1 MTHYHYQACYGRIM
15 HDVTGDLLMC
25 SWGDTLDAEREEH
38 RLNTADRI
46 RDQLLEWKERYQM
59 AALVWRQERWLA
71 EMAKIDPRAY
81 ETHYKPSRVNA
92 TKVYGTLHDVDDAE
106 VVTKA
111 ARDAGIKIFCYVDL
125 YDEGQPPHVD
135 SWTHDWF
142 PWESKFFAEH
152 PEYYACDRLWE
163 KKHWG
168 VPEYCYPEVREYK
181 CQKELAYLVEHYQW
195 DGVFIST
202 RGHRVAADH
211 GDQYGFNAPVAE
223 AFKERHGVDILTE
236 NFDLEDWR
244 RLRGEGITQYL
255 RDVRALCDQHGLSLG
270 IGIPP
275 GDHFGPPVGNIVLDW
290 RTWVQD
296 KIVDFI
302 VPGHAN
308 VVGKHLRTGYGYV
321 SSYFGGEFGLP
332 PFPELLTDEYAPLC
346 REHSVGLWAHLM
358 ARERLAKVY
367 GRKYTNDMLRG
378 VDGVNGLMWSWASKG
393 DRMLTADL
401 DKDPMPSPLAA
412 EGT

>member
-1 MTHYHYQACYGRIM
+1 M

-25 SWGDTLDAEREEH
+25 SWGDTLDAVREEH
-38 RLNTADRI
+38 RLNTPERI
-46 RDQLLEWKERYQM
+46 RDQLLEWKEKYQM

-106 VVTKA
+106 VATKA

-211 GDQYGFNAPVAE
+211 GDQYGFNAPVVE
-223 AFKERHGVDILTE
+223 AFKERYGVDILTE

-255 RDVRALCDQHGLSLG
+255 RDVRTLCDQHGLSLG

-275 GDHFGPPVGNIVLDW
+275 GDHFGPPVGNIVVDW